1 MGIDQNKVYNYDPEV
16 RATRKRASFFS
27 QIFGADQTTGT
38 KRPFRLVSDIQEV
51 RQCSRGFVLVFAE
64 KSIEYIV
71 AKEEQ
76 RDHILRK
83 LRFLVGH
90 AREEKRSR

>member
-1 MGIDQNKVYNYDPEV
+1 MVKVNTLGFQQERVLGIDQNKIYNYDPEV
-16 RATRKRASFFS
+16 RASRKRASFFS

-38 KRPFRLVSDIQEV
+38 KRPYRLVSDIHEV

-71 AKEEQ
+71 AGE
-76 RDHILRK
+76 
-83 LRFLVGH
+83 
-90 AREEKRSR
+90 